1 MKKETMKVN
10 KKKTPKNE
18 MQKYKTKFI
27 DESGIRTH
35 AYF

>member
-1 MKKETMKVN
+1 MEIWPSTILGRQE
-10 KKKTPKNE
+10 KNE
-18 MQKYKTKFI
+18 KEAKSD